1 MLDIRLVRSSPDVI
15 RADLKKRNDTE
26 KLAWVDDL
34 LKKDVRSRELKMET
48 DVLRQRRNT
57 IAREINAARK
67 AGQDANVLLTE
78 AANLPQKIKD
88 WDTEQEEIAKAIHHY
103 LMRLPNILHESVPV
117 GKDDSENVEI
127 RRVGTQRTFDFDL
140 KNHGQLATEQGWA
153 DFERATKI
161 SSWYIAPIGCSLVA
175 IRYMSSPSIL
185 YMTFSK
191 SSRSVTPSYD
201 DRLIMYGGITGV

>member
-1 MLDIRLVRSSPDVI
+1 MLDIRFVRSSPDMI

-67 AGQDANVLLTE
+67 SGQDANVLLAE
-78 AANLPQKIKD
+78 AANLPQKIRD
-88 WDTEQEEIAKAIHHY
+88 RDEEQEEIAQAIHYY

-117 GKDDSENVEI
+117 GKDDTENVEI
-127 RRVGTQRTFDFDL
+127 KACG
-140 KNHGQLATEQGWA
+140 HAT
-153 DFERATKI
+153 D
-161 SSWYIAPIGCSLVA
+161 
-175 IRYMSSPSIL
+175 IR
-185 YMTFSK
+185 F
-191 SSRSVTPSYD
+191 
-201 DRLIMYGGITGV
+201 